1 MVIDLLYIGDN
12 EQRRMGIIESLG
24 QVASRVPLKCS

>member
-12 EQRRMGIIESLG
+12 EQRRMGIIKSLG
-24 QVASRVPLKCS
+24 QVASRVQLKCS